1 MWTLLDV
8 SIVCCAPK
16 NNKTSENEMLAQWA
30 HRWPNRRN
38 NSTPE
43 LNFCFYKSG
52 SSLCRIICGFWLT
65 KRRKQHGTC
74 QDIDVHSA
82 ALAAAD
88 GHIDRL
94 RRCAHIRW
102 KWWVLS
108 DIFFRLKL
116 ASPCPQN
123 ESSWFHLWQSWNRFI
138 RLIVT
143 SNGFQWF
150 LFFFGRGNTF
160 RSKKKMTTR
169 FQLLAWET
177 VKQFWASEK
186 KILTILLHPSGCVMR
201 WGTIFVGCNNPKIW
215 NFRRQNLCSS
225 SISEGENNI
234 LSKNRQMF
242 WFIIWQRPFY
252 DFLRIFVSFNCK
264 IVVFWKWTGPLTVF
278 FNLEENM
285 ILTTS
290 RNVLCSRQRKPT
302 KKNLNI
308 FLWNP
313 FPSGRTKRLI
323 SSRTLVSICQSASHS
338 VQPWLLL
345 SWPSSRH

>member
-1 MWTLLDV
+1 M
-8 SIVCCAPK
+8 
-16 NNKTSENEMLAQWA
+16 
-30 HRWPNRRN
+30 
-38 NSTPE
+38 
-43 LNFCFYKSG
+43 
-52 SSLCRIICGFWLT
+52 CRIICGFWLT

-94 RRCAHIRW
+94 RWCAHIRW

-123 ESSWFHLWQSWNRFI
+123 ESSRFHLWQSWNRFI

-186 KILTILLHPSGCVMR
+186 KNIDDFIAPFWVCDAVRDNFCRLQQ
-201 WGTIFVGCNNPKIW
+201 PK
-215 NFRRQNLCSS
+215 
-225 SISEGENNI
+225 
-234 LSKNRQMF
+234 
-242 WFIIWQRPFY
+242 
-252 DFLRIFVSFNCK
+252 
-264 IVVFWKWTGPLTVF
+264 
-278 FNLEENM
+278 NLEFSATKFM
-285 ILTTS
+285 FFFHFGG
-290 RNVLCSRQRKPT
+290 RK
-302 KKNLNI
+302 
-308 FLWNP
+308 
-313 FPSGRTKRLI
+313 
-323 SSRTLVSICQSASHS
+323 
-338 VQPWLLL
+338 
-345 SWPSSRH
+345 